1 MPGQRRPGND
11 QRARIQRAVVL
22 LIATSWLLAL
32 VIAAGGSSVFAAGGS
47 ALSAAGSNPLIALSP
62 TIIPTIVT
70 GSPSASVTD
79 TATAIASASATATAT
94 TQASATA
101 TSPAAA
107 TDTPPPDQG
116 IFNPN
121 TGPQPTK
128 VVFAQPTVGAGAS
141 GAGGVLDPAAFGSN
155 GLLLTASLSCMV
167 AILGLVI
174 AVVAL
179 YALLHGGYGP
189 FLRALL
195 LGKRAGKGKGNSK
208 VLGNNVAVAGQGW
221 DQSGAYEFDGSAE
234 YPARGPAGRGQPGM
248 TSRGRGFNGAP
259 QRSRP
264 DLRGGRDSGERR

>member
-11 QRARIQRAVVL
+11 QRARIQRAVVM
-22 LIATSWLLAL
+22 LIAAGWLLAL
-32 VIAAGGSSVFAAGGS
+32 VIAAGGSVV
-47 ALSAAGSNPLIALSP
+47 SAAGSSALVLPATTPP
-62 TIIPTIVT
+62 TTGATATPTAT
-70 GSPSASVTD
+70 ATD
-79 TATAIASASATATAT
+79 TATATATATASASASATATT
-94 TQASATA
+94 EASATA

-155 GLLLTASLSCMV
+155 GLLLAASMSCVV

-179 YALLHGGYGP
+179 YVLLHGGYGP

-195 LGKRAGKGKGNSK
+195 LGKRAGKGKG
-208 VLGNNVAVAGQGW
+208 LGNTVAVEGQGR

-234 YPARGPAGRGQPGM
+234 YPARRPAGRGQPGM
-248 TSRGRGFNGAP
+248 TSRGRGFDGAA

>member
-22 LIATSWLLAL
+22 LIATCWLLAL
-32 VIAAGGSSVFAAGGS
+32 VIAAGGSSVFAAG
-47 ALSAAGSNPLIALSP
+47 SNPLIVLDPTS

-70 GSPSASVTD
+70 GSPTAAATD
-79 TATAIASASATATAT
+79 TATASASATATT
-94 TQASATA
+94 MPQPSATA

-195 LGKRAGKGKGNSK
+195 LGKRAGKGKGK
-208 VLGNNVAVAGQGW
+208 GLDNNVAVAGQGW
-221 DQSGAYEFDGSAE
+221 DQSSAYEFDGSAE
-234 YPARGPAGRGQPGM
+234 YPARGPAGRGQPGVP
-248 TSRGRGFNGAP
+248 SRGRGFDGAP

-264 DLRGGRDSGERR
+264 DLRGGRDSGERW

>member
-1 MPGQRRPGND
+1 MPGQRRPGNEKG
-11 QRARIQRAVVL
+11 AHIQRAVVL

-32 VIAAGGSSVFAAGGS
+32 VIAAGGSVV
-47 ALSAAGSNPLIALSP
+47 SAAGSNAVVLPASTGTPDTPIA
-62 TIIPTIVT
+62 
-70 GSPSASVTD
+70 SPSASATD
-79 TATAIASASATATAT
+79 TATATASVSATATK
-94 TQASATA
+94 QPKPSATA

-128 VVFAQPTVGAGAS
+128 VVFAQPTVGAGAD

-155 GLLLTASLSCMV
+155 GLLLAASLSCVV

-179 YALLHGGYGP
+179 YVLLHGGYGP

-195 LGKRAGKGKGNSK
+195 LGKRAGKG
-208 VLGNNVAVAGQGW
+208 LGNNVAVAGQGW
-221 DQSGAYEFDGSAE
+221 DESGAYEFDGSAE
-234 YPARGPAGRGQPGM
+234 YPARRPAGRGQPGVPA
-248 TSRGRGFNGAP
+248 RGRGYDGAA

-264 DLRGGRDSGERR
+264 DLRGGRESGERC

>member
-1 MPGQRRPGND
+1 MPGQRRPGNE

-32 VIAAGGSSVFAAGGS
+32 VIAAGGSSVFAAGS
-47 ALSAAGSNPLIALSP
+47 SVLVLSP
-62 TIIPTIVT
+62 ATPPTTDPT
-70 GSPSASVTD
+70 GSPSASATD
-79 TATAIASASATATAT
+79 TATATARASATATT
-94 TQASATA
+94 RPKPSATA

-128 VVFAQPTVGAGAS
+128 VVFAQPTVGAGAD

-195 LGKRAGKGKGNSK
+195 LGKRAGKGKGK
-208 VLGNNVAVAGQGW
+208 ALGNNVAVAGQGW
-221 DQSGAYEFDGSAE
+221 DESGAYEFDGSAE
-234 YPARGPAGRGQPGM
+234 HSARRPAGRGQPGM
-248 TSRGRGFNGAP
+248 TSRGRGFDGAA

-264 DLRGGRDSGERR
+264 DLRGGRNSGERW

>member
-32 VIAAGGSSVFAAGGS
+32 VIAAGGSSVFAAGSS
-47 ALSAAGSNPLIALSP
+47 ALVLPAASP
-62 TIIPTIVT
+62 PT
-70 GSPSASVTD
+70 TD
-79 TATAIASASATATAT
+79 PTAPPTASATDSATATAT
-94 TQASATA
+94 ATASATATTSPQPSATA

-155 GLLLTASLSCMV
+155 GLLLAASMSCVV
-167 AILGLVI
+167 AILGLIIV
-174 AVVAL
+174 VVAL
-179 YALLHGGYGP
+179 YVLLHGGYGP

-195 LGKRAGKGKGNSK
+195 LGKRAGKGKGK
-208 VLGNNVAVAGQGW
+208 GLGNHVAVAGQGW
-221 DQSGAYEFDGSAE
+221 DESGAYGFDGSAE
-234 YPARGPAGRGQPGM
+234 YPTRRPAGRGQPGVP
-248 TSRGRGFNGAP
+248 SRGRG
-259 QRSRP
+259 
-264 DLRGGRDSGERR
+264 

>member
-22 LIATSWLLAL
+22 LIATCWLLAL
-32 VIAAGGSSVFAAGGS
+32 VIAAGGSSVFAAGSS
-47 ALSAAGSNPLIALSP
+47 ALVLPATPPTTSP
-62 TIIPTIVT
+62 T
-70 GSPSASVTD
+70 GSPSASATD
-79 TATAIASASATATAT
+79 SATASASASASATATT
-94 TQASATA
+94 RSKPSATA

-155 GLLLTASLSCMV
+155 GLLLAASLSCMV

-179 YALLHGGYGP
+179 YVLLHGGYGP

-195 LGKRAGKGKGNSK
+195 LGKRAGKGKG
-208 VLGNNVAVAGQGW
+208 LGNNVAVAGQGW
-221 DQSGAYEFDGSAE
+221 DESGAYQFDGSAE
-234 YPARGPAGRGQPGM
+234 YPTRRPPGRGQPGT
-248 TSRGRGFNGAP
+248 TSRGRGFDGAA

-264 DLRGGRDSGERR
+264 DLRGGRDSGERW

>member
-11 QRARIQRAVVL
+11 QRARIQRAAVL
-22 LIATSWLLAL
+22 LIATCWLLAL
-32 VIAAGGSSVFAAGGS
+32 VIAAGSSSVFAAGSS
-47 ALSAAGSNPLIALSP
+47 ALVLSVNTGPP
-62 TIIPTIVT
+62 TTDPT
-70 GSPSASVTD
+70 GSPSASATD
-79 TATAIASASATATAT
+79 SATATASAST
-94 TQASATA
+94 TATTRPKPSATA

-128 VVFAQPTVGAGAS
+128 VVFAQPTVGAGAD

-155 GLLLTASLSCMV
+155 GLLLAASLSCMV

-189 FLRALL
+189 FLRTLL
-195 LGKRAGKGKGNSK
+195 LGKRAGKGKGK
-208 VLGNNVAVAGQGW
+208 GLGNNVAVAGQGW
-221 DQSGAYEFDGSAE
+221 DESGAYGFDGSAE
-234 YPARGPAGRGQPGM
+234 YPARRPAGRGQPGM
-248 TSRGRGFNGAP
+248 TSRGRGYDGAP

-264 DLRGGRDSGERR
+264 DLRGGRDSGERW

>member
-32 VIAAGGSSVFAAGGS
+32 VIAAGGSSVFAAG
-47 ALSAAGSNPLIALSP
+47 SNPLILAAPSG
-62 TIIPTIVT
+62 IPTIVT
-70 GSPSASVTD
+70 GSPSASATD
-79 TATAIASASATATAT
+79 TATATASASASATATT
-94 TQASATA
+94 KPKPSATA

-141 GAGGVLDPAAFGSN
+141 GVGGVLDPAAFGSN
-155 GLLLTASLSCMV
+155 GLLLAASLSCMV
-167 AILGLVI
+167 GILGLVI

-179 YALLHGGYGP
+179 YTLLHGGYGP

-195 LGKRAGKGKGNSK
+195 LGKRAGKGKGKS
-208 VLGNNVAVAGQGW
+208 LGNNVAIAGQGW
-221 DQSGAYEFDGSAE
+221 DQSSAYGFDGSAE
-234 YPARGPAGRGQPGM
+234 YPARRPAGRGQPGM
-248 TSRGRGFNGAP
+248 TSRGRGFDGAA

-264 DLRGGRDSGERR
+264 DLRGGRDSGERW

>member
-1 MPGQRRPGND
+1 MPGQRRPGNE
-11 QRARIQRAVVL
+11 QRVRIQRAVVL

-32 VIAAGGSSVFAAGGS
+32 MIAAGGSSAFAAGSS
-47 ALSAAGSNPLIALSP
+47 ALILPVGAAPITDP
-62 TIIPTIVT
+62 T
-70 GSPSASVTD
+70 GSPSASATD
-79 TATAIASASATATAT
+79 SATATATASASASATATT
-94 TQASATA
+94 EPTPSATA

-128 VVFAQPTVGAGAS
+128 VVFAQPTVGAGAD

-155 GLLLTASLSCMV
+155 GLLLAASLSCVV

-179 YALLHGGYGP
+179 YVLLHGGYGP

-208 VLGNNVAVAGQGW
+208 GLGNNVAVAGQGW
-221 DQSGAYEFDGSAE
+221 DESGAYEFDGSAE
-234 YPARGPAGRGQPGM
+234 YPARRPAGRGQPGVPA
-248 TSRGRGFNGAP
+248 RGRAYDGAA

-264 DLRGGRDSGERR
+264 NLRGGRDSGERW

>member
-22 LIATSWLLAL
+22 LIATCWLLAL
-32 VIAAGGSSVFAAGGS
+32 VIAAGGSVV
-47 ALSAAGSNPLIALSP
+47 SAAGSNPLIPL
-62 TIIPTIVT
+62 
-70 GSPSASVTD
+70 PSNTPPVATD
-79 TATAIASASATATAT
+79 TPTATATGSATASASATATT
-94 TQASATA
+94 KPKPSATA

-128 VVFAQPTVGAGAS
+128 VVFAQPTVGAGAD

-155 GLLLTASLSCMV
+155 GLLLAASMSCVV

-179 YALLHGGYGP
+179 YVLLHGGYGP

-195 LGKRAGKGKGNSK
+195 LGKRAGKGKG
-208 VLGNNVAVAGQGW
+208 LDNNVAVAGQQGW
-221 DQSGAYEFDGSAE
+221 DQSSAYEFDGSAG
-234 YPARGPAGRGQPGM
+234 YPARRPAGRGQPGM
-248 TSRGRGFNGAP
+248 TSRGRGFDGAP

-264 DLRGGRDSGERR
+264 DLRGGRDSGERW

>member
-22 LIATSWLLAL
+22 LIATCWLLAL
-32 VIAAGGSSVFAAGGS
+32 VIAAGGSVV
-47 ALSAAGSNPLIALSP
+47 SAAGSSALVLPATTTP
-62 TIIPTIVT
+62 TTGPT
-70 GSPSASVTD
+70 GSPSASATD
-79 TATAIASASATATAT
+79 TATATASASATATT
-94 TQASATA
+94 KPKPSATA

-155 GLLLTASLSCMV
+155 GLLLAASMSCVV

-179 YALLHGGYGP
+179 YVLLHGGYGL

-195 LGKRAGKGKGNSK
+195 LGKRAGKGKG
-208 VLGNNVAVAGQGW
+208 LGNKVAVAGQGW
-221 DQSGAYEFDGSAE
+221 DQSNAYGFDGSAE
-234 YPARGPAGRGQPGM
+234 YPARRPAGRGQPGM
-248 TSRGRGFNGAP
+248 TSRGRGFDGAP

-264 DLRGGRDSGERR
+264 DLRGGRDSGERW